1 LTKLIMKIIREKRN
15 TGCYSRRVARS
26 CLGLPVL
33 AGGGRGCQRGRG
45 GTGKGLIGARAVVER
60 WCNGRRRWRRL
71 KLGSR
76 AGESGEEVR
85 WWLDVLRC
93 LYRGPGRAEKAA
105 MGCNQ

>member
-1 LTKLIMKIIREKRN
+1 LQA
-15 TGCYSRRVARS
+15 VA
-26 CLGLPVL
+26 GDVKEEEAEL
-33 AGGGRGCQRGRG
+33 ARGSSEH
-45 GTGKGLIGARAVVER
+45 ER
-60 WCNGRRRWRRL
+60 WCDGRRRWRRL

-85 WWLDVLRC
+85 WWLDILRC